1 MGDPSGWRIDGSPIP
16 CLEAGITRGLNMQA
30 RKVSGKLISN
40 SRYSQTS
47 LAGIKF

>member
-1 MGDPSGWRIDGSPIP
+1 MCGEGERSPSP
-16 CLEAGITRGLNMQA
+16 CLEAGITRGLHMQA